1 MSLYLHQ
8 RNTFDPDA
16 FLDID
21 VLDPRTSEIGSGDP
35 SLQFEI
41 LFHFYDKTSGFRM
54 VYDASKYCTRFLPK

>member
-8 RNTFDPDA
+8 RNTFEPDA

-21 VLDPRTSEIGSGDP
+21 VLDPGTSEIGGGDP

-41 LFHFYDKTSGFRM
+41 LFHLNDKIPGFSM
-54 VYDASKYCTRFLPK
+54 VYDASKY